1 LTRKTDNFIVLAA
14 TNKVLSKNIK
24 YKQEAQSSVTDFRGM
39 DFPPVIAAQTTEGGS
54 MRKTIF
60 FLIVILFIATHLYA
74 TQSTIKIA
82 EGSACMGDD
91 KSRKQTE
98 TTAMADAK
106 RNAVESVKT
115 YVSSATEVKDFELQK
130 DLVSA
135 YANATVEVIE
145 MMEKGWYRDPALGDC
160 FRVKIKSEVIP
171 DLNAMKKAKGTAL
184 DDPSLP
190 LAVKVWTNKETYR
203 TGEKIKIYLKGNKP
217 FFARVI
223 YRDAAKKY
231 LQLLPNPYRQDNY
244 FQGGVI
250 YELPSGTDKFDLEV
264 NPPFGEENII
274 IYASV
279 SALGDLNLKEEG
291 SVYAVKTKSK
301 HIGIKTRGVKVKAAV
316 NGKDDVPVEFSEG
329 GIVVKTK
336 K

>member
-1 LTRKTDNFIVLAA
+1 
-14 TNKVLSKNIK
+14 
-24 YKQEAQSSVTDFRGM
+24 
-39 DFPPVIAAQTTEGGS
+39 
-54 MRKTIF
+54 MRKIIF
-60 FLIVILFIATHLYA
+60 FLIVGLCMATQLYA
-74 TQSTIKIA
+74 AQSTIKVA

-98 TTAMADAK
+98 IAAMADAK
-106 RNAVESVKT
+106 RNAIESVKT
-115 YVSSATEVKDFELQK
+115 YITSATEVKDFALQK

-145 MMEKGWYRDPALGDC
+145 DLGKAWYKDPAQGDC
-160 FRVKIKSEVIP
+160 YKVKVKTEVIP
-171 DLNAMKKAKGTAL
+171 DEKAMKKATDSAP

-190 LAVKVWTNKETYR
+190 LTVKVWTDKETYR
-203 TGEKIKIYLKGNKP
+203 AGEKIKMYLKGNKP

-223 YRDAAKKY
+223 YRDAAKNN

-250 YELPSGTDKFDLEV
+250 YEIPSGTDKFELEV
-264 NPPFGEENII
+264 NPPFGEESIM

-279 SALGDLNLKEEG
+279 SELGDLYLKQEG
-291 SVYAVKTKSK
+291 SVYSVKTKPQD
-301 HIGIKTRGVKVKAAV
+301 IGIKTRSIKIKDVSPGKAQQQA
-316 NGKDDVPVEFSEG
+316 EFSEG
-329 GIVVKTK
+329 AVIVKTK

>member
-1 LTRKTDNFIVLAA
+1 MNTLMM
-14 TNKVLSKNIK
+14 
-24 YKQEAQSSVTDFRGM
+24 KQTITL
-39 DFPPVIAAQTTEGGS
+39 IAFVFFCLFMTS
-54 MRKTIF
+54 M
-60 FLIVILFIATHLYA
+60 LYA
-74 TQSTIKIA
+74 SQSTIKIA

-98 TTAMADAK
+98 TSAMADAK
-106 RNAVESVKT
+106 RNAIESVKT
-115 YVSSATEVKDFELQK
+115 YITSATEVKDFELQK

-145 MMEKGWYRDPALGDC
+145 ELHKGWYKDPSLGDC
-160 FRVKIKSEVIP
+160 YKVKIKTEVIP
-171 DLNAMKKAKGTAL
+171 DEKAMKKAKDAVL

-190 LAVKVWTNKETYR
+190 LAVKVWTDKGTYR
-203 TGEKIKIYLKGNKP
+203 KDEKIKIYLKGNKP

-223 YRDAAKKY
+223 YRDAAKNN

-250 YELPSGTDKFDLEV
+250 YEIPSGTDKFELEV
-264 NPPFGEENII
+264 NPPFGEESIM

-279 SALGDLNLKEEG
+279 SELGDLNLKQEG
-291 SVYAVKTKSK
+291 AVYAVKTKLRD
-301 HIGIKTRGVKVKAAV
+301 IGIKTRSIKI
-316 NGKDDVPVEFSEG
+316 KDVSPGTPQQPAEFSEG
-329 GIVVKTK
+329 AVVVKTK

>member
-1 LTRKTDNFIVLAA
+1 
-14 TNKVLSKNIK
+14 
-24 YKQEAQSSVTDFRGM
+24 
-39 DFPPVIAAQTTEGGS
+39 
-54 MRKTIF
+54 MRKIIF
-60 FLIVILFIATHLYA
+60 ILVAMFLMSAPLYSA
-74 TQSTIKIA
+74 QSTIKIA

-98 TTAMADAK
+98 AAALADAK

-115 YVSSATEVKDFELQK
+115 YVSSATEVKDFVLQK

-145 MMEKGWYRDPALGDC
+145 TLEKSWYKDPVLGDC
-160 FRVKIKSEVIP
+160 YKIKLKAEVIP
-171 DLNAMKKAKGTAL
+171 DEKAMQIAKEKAKDTVL

-190 LAVKVWTNKETYR
+190 LAVKVWTDKESYQS
-203 TGEKIKIYLKGNKP
+203 GEKIKIYLKGNKP
-217 FFARVI
+217 FFARII
-223 YRDAAKKY
+223 YRDAAKTN

-250 YELPSGTDKFDLEV
+250 YELPSGKDKFELEV

-274 IYASV
+274 VYASV
-279 SALGDLNLKEEG
+279 SELGDLNLEEEG

-301 HIGIKTRGVKVKAAV
+301 DIGIKTRGVKVKAAS
-316 NGKDDVPVEFSEG
+316 NGKTDAPAEFSEG
-329 GIVVKTK
+329 TVVVRTK

>member
-1 LTRKTDNFIVLAA
+1 MRKILCFVAICIILAA
-14 TNKVLSKNIK
+14 
-24 YKQEAQSSVTDFRGM
+24 
-39 DFPPVIAAQTTEGGS
+39 P
-54 MRKTIF
+54 
-60 FLIVILFIATHLYA
+60 LYA
-74 TQSTIKIA
+74 AQSTIKIA

-98 TTAMADAK
+98 TTALADAK
-106 RNAVESVKT
+106 RNAVESVQT

-145 MMEKGWYRDPALGDC
+145 TLEKAWYKDPAQGDC
-160 FRVKIKSEVIP
+160 YRIKIKTEVIP
-171 DLNAMKKAKGTAL
+171 DEKAMKKAQKDAVL

-190 LAVKVWTNKETYR
+190 LAVKVWTDKQAYR
-203 TGEKIKIYLKGNKP
+203 EGEKIKIYLKGNKP
-217 FFARVI
+217 FFARVV
-223 YRDAAKKY
+223 YRDAAKNN

-250 YELPSGTDKFDLEV
+250 YEIPSGNDKFELEV
-264 NPPFGEENII
+264 NPPFGEENIM

-279 SALGDLNLKEEG
+279 SELGDLNLKQEG
-291 SVYAVKTKSK
+291 SVYAVKTKSRD
-301 HIGIKTRGVKVKAAV
+301 IGVKTRSIKI
-316 NGKDDVPVEFSEG
+316 KDVSPGHTGQPAEFSEG
-329 GIVVKTK
+329 AVVVKTK